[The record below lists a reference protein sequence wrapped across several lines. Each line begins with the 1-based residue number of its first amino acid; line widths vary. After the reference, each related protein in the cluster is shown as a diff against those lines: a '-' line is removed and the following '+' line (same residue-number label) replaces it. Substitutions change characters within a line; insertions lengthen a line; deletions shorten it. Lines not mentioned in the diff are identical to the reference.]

1 MKDELTKRVDAL
13 YHRGLSWPLA
23 ASLRE
28 REDLELLA
36 LLAHLE
42 QMSDDDLWALYDL
55 SRLLGER

>member
-23 ASLRE
+23 ASLRKSG
-28 REDLELLA
+28 DLA

-42 QMSDDDLWALYDL
+42 QMSDDELWALYDL